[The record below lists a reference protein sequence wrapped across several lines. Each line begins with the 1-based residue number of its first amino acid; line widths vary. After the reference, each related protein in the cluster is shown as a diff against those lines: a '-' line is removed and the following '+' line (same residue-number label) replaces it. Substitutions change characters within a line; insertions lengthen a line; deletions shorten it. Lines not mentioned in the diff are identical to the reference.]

1 MVDPQTANLQL
12 AQPTRGSDVGTWD
25 VPVNGNMT
33 ILDAAG
39 GGILTIGLNNTNVVL
54 SSAQYTYKQ
63 IIFNS
68 TLTGS
73 VNITFPSTFIKTYEI
88 YNTCTGSSAF
98 YVSLVSAGGG
108 NSVCCPPG
116 ETVTVVNDGTNMRFM
131 NLDRIGAYWD
141 YIGSSNPIWN
151 SCCTVPPYLIC
162 NGGTFSATTY
172 PTLATILGSTTLPD
186 ARGKTRFALDQGA
199 GLISTAVFTSTSV
212 GATGGAQT
220 TTLGTSNLPPYTPA
234 GTVAITNS
242 GAEIGTSIIT
252 GQLNVGGVS
261 FPAFAATPT
270 SSFTGTPQGGVSA
283 PLTNLPPAYIGGMVF
298 IRAG

>member
-1 MVDPQTANLQL
+1 MVDPQTANIQL
-12 AQPTRGSDVGTWD
+12 AVPTRGSDVGTWD

-33 ILDAAG
+33 ILDAVG

-220 TTLGTSNLPPYTPA
+220 TTLSSLHLPKLSDPGHTHTSNANIRNGGAVQTS
-234 GTVAITNS
+234 GFTVAAQDGGATINTAVTGITY
-242 GAEIGTSIIT
+242 G
-252 GQLNVGGVS
+252 
-261 FPAFAATPT
+261 
-270 SSFTGTPQGGVSA
+270 SSSQIAVTT
-283 PLTNLPPAYIGGMVF
+283 TPPAYIGGLTF